1 MLLMRSLRDMNL
13 SKLVADDIPLFNG
26 LLLDIFPKQTDVPKK
41 LYPEIEKK
49 IPEVI
54 DKKGGIIKNENFILK
69 IIQLYETALVRHGFM
84 LVGPAGSGKSTIMS
98 ILTDCLTDLG

>member
-1 MLLMRSLRDMNL
+1 
-13 SKLVADDIPLFNG
+13 
-26 LLLDIFPKQTDVPKK
+26 VPKK

-49 IPEVI
+49 IPEMI
-54 DKKGGIIKNENFILK
+54 DKKGGLIKSDNFILK

-84 LVGPAGSGKSTIMS
+84 LVGPAGSGKSTIMN